1 MDGSLPR
8 NPGAPLQGRLINA
21 LDMRPLPIAMSALL
35 ISLAP
40 PIGQLA
46 HTSLVFHMLGEHVLL
61 LGAGWLAAAN
71 TSRIHRRVAGLAVPL
86 ALAGLLVVLLGHVSP
101 VLFGDEAASGLLPA
115 AGHSAY
121 VAAGFVLRLALP
133 AMNPLG
139 RALVII
145 SGEACMGLLVL
156 GMLTGALTY
165 PGYAPE
171 DTAAA
176 GLAMLVGMQGLW
188 LALPLGR
195 WLIVAWA
202 PHLPRRA

>member
-8 NPGAPLQGRLINA
+8 NPSAPLQGRLINA
-21 LDMRPLPIAMSALL
+21 LDMRPLPIAILALL
-35 ISLAP
+35 IALAP

-71 TSRIHRRVAGLAVPL
+71 TSRIHRPLAGLAVPL

-101 VLFGDEAASGLLPA
+101 ALVGDEVASLAAV
-115 AGHSAY
+115 GHVAY
-121 VAAGFVLRLALP
+121 VAAGFALRIALP
-133 AMNPLG
+133 AMTPLC

-145 SGEACMGLLVL
+145 WGEASMALLVL
-156 GMLTGALTY
+156 GMLSGALTY
-165 PGYAPE
+165 PGYPAE

-202 PHLPRRA
+202 PQLRCRA